1 MRIRIA
7 SIPEILNEKYNL
19 VCWGAGR
26 LFYRICKQYEESC
39 FFERVDIL
47 IDQNRGKNNEAYE
60 FNNMKKTVY
69 TAKEAAN
76 IVSPDSL
83 LVITCVEYY
92 EILEQAMSENI
103 WSGMETVI
111 YMLVNQTN
119 ILGHLFSANK
129 WIDQC
134 LYVQNH
140 MDIKKF
146 DVFLKQLLMFCS
158 LEYTKLRFHYYERGQ
173 EKISPYFC
181 MKNTTYQLEGE
192 WFINP
197 LEQYSDEQWLAR
209 CRRKKGN
216 CGQWLFFIPQG
227 KVKTEWYQ
235 QNLADVSQISI
246 NDTDG
251 FILAVL
257 DQKRYVDPSQLSIF
271 VISHKQFI
279 EPDQNVYRTIYAGG
293 CQGISSD
300 CLTDCTGDNI
310 ADLNEK
316 INECTAIYWIWKNIQ
331 CKYIGFNHYRRYFGN
346 IGYDK
351 SVMITGQNVVKL
363 LEYCD
368 ILVAQKTVISEDTL
382 YDHLKKSVQYDAYVT
397 GLNAVTQSIQKNQP
411 DYYDDF
417 VKTFQG
423 KFFYPCN
430 MFITRRDICD
440 QYCEW
445 LFSIIIEAARKIDIT
460 PYDAYSRRIIG
471 FFAERLLTV
480 WLSRQNLKIGEL
492 PILIKE

>member
-158 LEYTKLRFHYYERGQ
+158 LENKPYELSLRG
-173 EKISPYFC
+173 P
-181 MKNTTYQLEGE
+181 
-192 WFINP
+192 
-197 LEQYSDEQWLAR
+197 
-209 CRRKKGN
+209 
-216 CGQWLFFIPQG
+216 
-227 KVKTEWYQ
+227 
-235 QNLADVSQISI
+235 
-246 NDTDG
+246 
-251 FILAVL
+251 
-257 DQKRYVDPSQLSIF
+257 KR
-271 VISHKQFI
+271 
-279 EPDQNVYRTIYAGG
+279 
-293 CQGISSD
+293 
-300 CLTDCTGDNI
+300 
-310 ADLNEK
+310 
-316 INECTAIYWIWKNIQ
+316 
-331 CKYIGFNHYRRYFGN
+331 
-346 IGYDK
+346 
-351 SVMITGQNVVKL
+351 
-363 LEYCD
+363 
-368 ILVAQKTVISEDTL
+368 
-382 YDHLKKSVQYDAYVT
+382 
-397 GLNAVTQSIQKNQP
+397 
-411 DYYDDF
+411 
-417 VKTFQG
+417 
-423 KFFYPCN
+423 
-430 MFITRRDICD
+430 
-440 QYCEW
+440 
-445 LFSIIIEAARKIDIT
+445 
-460 PYDAYSRRIIG
+460 
-471 FFAERLLTV
+471 
-480 WLSRQNLKIGEL
+480 
-492 PILIKE
+492 